1 MIETWINFFVKS
13 EIIWKN
19 RHYNTYAKNS
29 YKGNDHFQLQEA
41 AKAVSQVV
49 SNRRQEFSNNI
60 ALKLNNSKTIATT
73 YWSIL
78 KTFYNDNKILVIP
91 PFLTENKFVSIFK
104 TKAKHFSIF
113 LLATI
118 PH

>member
-1 MIETWINFFVKS
+1 MIETWLNFFVKD

-19 RHYNTYAKNS
+19 QHYNTYAKNS
-29 YKGNDHFQLQEA
+29 YKGNDYFQLQEA
-41 AKAVSQVV
+41 TKVVSQVV
-49 SNRRQEFSNNI
+49 SNRRQEFYNNI
-60 ALKLNNSKTIATT
+60 ALKLNNSKTSAKT

-113 LLATI
+113 LPATI